1 MTLVSAIE
9 LAEWTFL
16 GYFVALNL
24 SYVLL
29 NLVSL
34 RVIERDADARAW
46 QLLPRAF
53 SPLEP
58 PVSVIVPAF
67 DEEATIAGTV
77 RSLLQ
82 LEYPELEIVVVND
95 GSTDGTLDVLAR
107 EFDLVPFPEAYRVSL
122 PTRPVRCIYRS
133 LRHRNLRVVDKENG
147 GGRADAM
154 NAGVNAARY
163 PLFCTVDADSV
174 LQRDSL
180 VRLVRPFLEDPTTI
194 ACGGTIRVLNGCTV
208 ADGFVE
214 RIAFP
219 RGWLA
224 RVQVVEYLRAFL
236 FGRLG
241 WAPMNALPNVSG
253 AFGLFRRVPF
263 IEAGGYRT
271 DTVGEDMELVL
282 RLHRLYRLSG
292 RPYRISFV
300 PDPICWTDVPDTYR
314 ELRKQRVRWHRGL
327 LESLV
332 ANRKLLFHPRGG
344 AAGWL
349 TLPSLLFFEA
359 VGPVVE
365 VAGYLV
371 MTLAFGVGVLSWS
384 SFAAFLTAAVGIG
397 TLLSASALLLEERS
411 FHLYERPRQL
421 ATLLAAV
428 LVENLGYRQLTAF
441 WRVAGMFG
449 WLLGRPIAWGAAP
462 AGELKR
468 ATPGETRGR
477 AARRPPPPRRPRRG
491 GTPRGARARGGRRR

>member
-1 MTLVSAIE
+1 VTLLGAIE
-9 LAEWTFL
+9 TVQWVFL
-16 GYFVALNL
+16 GYFIALNF
-24 SYVLL
+24 SYIIL
-29 NLVSL
+29 NVISL

-53 SPLEP
+53 SSLEP
-58 PVSVIVPAF
+58 PVSIIVPAF
-67 DEEATIAGTV
+67 NEEGTIAAAV

-82 LEYPELEIVVVND
+82 LEYAELEIVVVND
-95 GSTDGTLDVLAR
+95 GSTDGTLEVLAR
-107 EFDLVPFPEAYRVSL
+107 EFDLVRFPEAYRRSVPS
-122 PTRPVRCIYRS
+122 REVHRVYRS

-147 GGRADAM
+147 GKADAM
-154 NAGVNAARY
+154 NAGINAARF
-163 PLFCTVDADSV
+163 PLFCAVDADSV

-180 VRLVRPFLEDPTTI
+180 ARLVRPFLDDPTTI
-194 ACGGTIRVLNGCTV
+194 ACGGTIRVVNGCEV

-214 RIAFP
+214 KVALP

-224 RVQVVEYLRAFL
+224 RVQVLEYLRAFL

-253 AFGLFRRVPF
+253 AFGLFRRTAV
-263 IEAGGYRT
+263 IEAGGYRP

-300 PDPICWTDVPDTYR
+300 PDPICWTEVPDTFGA
-314 ELRKQRVRWHRGL
+314 LRNQRIRWHRGL

-332 ANRKLLFHPRGG
+332 GNRRLLFHRRGG

-349 TLPSLLFFEA
+349 TVPSLLFFEA
-359 VGPVVE
+359 IGPVVE
-365 VAGYLV
+365 VTGYLV
-371 MTLAFGVGVLSWS
+371 MATAFALGVISWG
-384 SFAAFLTAAVGIG
+384 SFAAFLTAAVGVG
-397 TLLSASALLLEERS
+397 MLLSANALLLEEMS

-421 ATLLAAV
+421 GTLLVAI

-441 WRVAGMFG
+441 WRVAGMMN
-449 WLLGRPIAWGAAP
+449 WALRRPSPWGAAP
-462 AGELKR
+462 PSDAPPAGSGTAL
-468 ATPGETRGR
+468 AGAGPG
-477 AARRPPPPRRPRRG
+477 AA
-491 GTPRGARARGGRRR
+491 A

>member
-1 MTLVSAIE
+1 MTLLHAIDV
-9 LAEWTFL
+9 AQWIFL

-24 SYVLL
+24 SYLVL

-53 SPLEP
+53 SRLEP
-58 PVSVIVPAF
+58 PVSVVVPAF
-67 DEEATIAGTV
+67 NEEGTIAGTV

-95 GSTDGTLDVLAR
+95 GSTDGTLAVLAR
-107 EFDLVPFPEAYRVSL
+107 EFDIVPFPEAYRVSI
-122 PTRPVRCIYRS
+122 PTKPVRCVYRS
-133 LRHRNLRVVDKENG
+133 LRHPNLRVVDKENG

-154 NAGVNAARY
+154 NAGVNAARF

-180 VRLVRPFLEDPTTI
+180 ARLVRPFLEDPSTI
-194 ACGGTIRVLNGCTV
+194 ACGGTIRVLNGCKV

-214 RIAFP
+214 EVGLP

-241 WAPMNALPNVSG
+241 WAPVNALPNVSG

-300 PDPICWTDVPDTYR
+300 PDPICWTDVPGTYR

-327 LESLV
+327 LESL
-332 ANRKLLFHPRGG
+332 AGNWRLLFHPRGG
-344 AAGWL
+344 TAGWL
-349 TLPSLLFFEA
+349 TAPNLLVFEA
-359 VGPVVE
+359 LGPIVE
-365 VAGYLV
+365 VAGYGI
-371 MTLAFGVGVLSWS
+371 MTAAFALGVLSPG
-384 SFAAFLTAAVGIG
+384 SFAAFLAAAVGIG
-397 TLLSASALLLEERS
+397 TLLSANALLLEERS
-411 FHLYERPRQL
+411 FHLYERPQQL
-421 ATLLAAV
+421 GVLLVAI
-428 LVENLGYRQLTAF
+428 LLENLGYRQLTAF
-441 WRVAGMFG
+441 WRVAGMASWVFR
-449 WLLGRPIAWGAAP
+449 RPVAWGAAP
-462 AGELKR
+462 PGDAPPAPDTAIAGD
-468 ATPGETRGR
+468 PGF
-477 AARRPPPPRRPRRG
+477 
-491 GTPRGARARGGRRR
+491 GT